1 MIQDAATFVVN
12 TGASDG
18 DFAEPVSKTRSLM
31 EFENRFRTLCAA
43 SLAGVYIV
51 QDGRIKYANAAFAQ
65 MLASEPD
72 ELNGSPFLAF
82 VHPDDRARVAE
93 RGRRRLSGEETT
105 SRYEARCVRKDGK
118 IVHVEVLGSRVDYG
132 GTPALI
138 GTILDVSDQKRAV
151 SALEDRLR
159 FEKLLVDLWV
169 GFVNVPPKQCDETL
183 GSSLK
188 MLVEFL
194 GNDRGT
200 LTRFSA
206 DKDHVLVTHSHAAPR
221 GSGFLWAPGP
231 WRGFPGIL
239 RRCVGAHCFCKA
251 PARRFTARG
260 AQGKAV
266 LCCPRHQ
273 VQCNHSAQGRRLGA
287 RRNRV

>member
-1 MIQDAATFVVN
+1 MRRCSAVEAEDQKPLTLGTCYVPASEIAPFCGKPLEETYCQPNTTYAQAVEGIRMIQDAATFVVN

-72 ELNGSPFLAF
+72 ELNGAALSWRLSTRTIVPAS
-82 VHPDDRARVAE
+82 RSRV
-93 RGRRRLSGEETT
+93 GRRLSGEETT

-151 SALEDRLR
+151 SALEDRLHLR
-159 FEKLLVDLWV
+159 NYLSTFGWV
-169 GFVNVPPKQCDETL
+169 
-183 GSSLK
+183 SSTC
-188 MLVEFL
+188 
-194 GNDRGT
+194 RPS
-200 LTRFSA
+200 SA
-206 DKDHVLVTHSHAAPR
+206 MKRLAA
-221 GSGFLWAPGP
+221 
-231 WRGFPGIL
+231 
-239 RRCVGAHCFCKA
+239 V
-251 PARRFTARG
+251 
-260 AQGKAV
+260 
-266 LCCPRHQ
+266 
-273 VQCNHSAQGRRLGA
+273 
-287 RRNRV
+287 